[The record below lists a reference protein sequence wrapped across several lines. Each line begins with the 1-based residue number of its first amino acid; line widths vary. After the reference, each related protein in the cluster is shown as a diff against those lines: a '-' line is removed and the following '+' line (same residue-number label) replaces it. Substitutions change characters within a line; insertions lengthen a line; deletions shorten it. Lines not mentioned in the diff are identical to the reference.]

1 MYTDGNGP
9 VFCSSEG
16 FDEDLLSRFAFAFD
30 RVLGGICERA
40 RMGSIAYVSEEDVI
54 LQERIN
60 DTSVDYP
67 YQDIVRAFRDTVRAR
82 PASLSAVSGPVSM
95 TYGETD
101 AATDSIAAEL
111 LSRGVSAGDRVMV
124 LVPRSVWYVVC
135 AIGVLK
141 AGAAYVPADTSHPDD
156 RIRYMLAD
164 SGAKAVIVTPETA
177 QRAASI
183 IHGTGLS
190 GRDIVDCTS
199 VPDHVFRPVE
209 VSPEDTSVVLYTSG
223 TTGHPKGTAITHR
236 GLANYGQWTVRVT
249 DAGPDDAFALY

>member
-1 MYTDGNGP
+1 
-9 VFCSSEG
+9 
-16 FDEDLLSRFAFAFD
+16 
-30 RVLGGICERA
+30 
-40 RMGSIAYVSEEDVI
+40 
-54 LQERIN
+54 
-60 DTSVDYP
+60 
-67 YQDIVRAFRDTVRAR
+67 
-82 PASLSAVSGPVSM
+82 M

-111 LSRGVSAGDRVMV
+111 LSRGVSSGDRVMM

-164 SGAKAVIVTPETA
+164 SGAKAVIVTPETV

-190 GRDIVDCTS
+190 GKDIVDCTS
-199 VPDHVFRPVE
+199 LPVRTPSAITVE
-209 VSPEDTSVVLYTSG
+209 PGDTAIVLYTSG

-236 GLANYGQWTVRVT
+236 GLANYGQWTARVT